1 MARAEVE
8 MNFFAIGLGYQ
19 ELLVIFVIL
28 LLLFGGTRL
37 PQLASGLAK
46 SIKSFKRGMS
56 ESDDDDELDETK
68 RRESL
73 RAAGSTV
80 EEDRLAANKATL
92 NRPRT

>member
-19 ELLVIFVIL
+19 ELLVILVIL

-56 ESDDDDELDETK
+56 ESDDDDDELDETR
-68 RRESL
+68 RREGL
-73 RAAGSTV
+73 RAGSTI